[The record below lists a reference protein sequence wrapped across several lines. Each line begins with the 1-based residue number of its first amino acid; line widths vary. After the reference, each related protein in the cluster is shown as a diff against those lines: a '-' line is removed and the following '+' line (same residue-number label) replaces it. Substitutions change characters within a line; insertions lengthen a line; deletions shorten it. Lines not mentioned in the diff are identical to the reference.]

1 MKNSKELFLSTFVGE
16 LPVFERVLKALP
28 KKNLDYTPHKVSKT
42 AIQLASNFGN
52 ETMMFMPFLKDGL
65 LDFSKVKGKEYKN
78 VAAIIKDFKANS
90 KKVVAFVKKM
100 TNAQWDST
108 AKMSMDGKNEWK
120 DTRGGMAWG
129 FLVDMIHHRGQ
140 LSTYI
145 RPMGG
150 KVPSIYGPSADSK

>member
-42 AIQLASNFGN
+42 ALQLASNFGN
-52 ETMMFMPFLKDGL
+52 ETMMFMPFLKAGL
-65 LDFSKVKGKEYKN
+65 LDFSKVKAKEYKN

-100 TNAQWDST
+100 TDAQWDSI
-108 AKMSMDGKNEWK
+108 AKMSMGRQE
-120 DTRGGMAWG
+120 
-129 FLVDMIHHRGQ
+129 
-140 LSTYI
+140 
-145 RPMGG
+145 
-150 KVPSIYGPSADSK
+150 